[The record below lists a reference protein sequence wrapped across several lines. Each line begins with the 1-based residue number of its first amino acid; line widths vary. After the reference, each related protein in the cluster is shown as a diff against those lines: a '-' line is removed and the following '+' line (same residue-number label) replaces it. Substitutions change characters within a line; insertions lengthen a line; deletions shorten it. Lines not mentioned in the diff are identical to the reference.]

1 MPRKDEFLSQL
12 LSSKTQEIV
21 SSPRNYTA
29 FLQTAAQ
36 NYKYRF
42 QEQVLIHAQ
51 RPDATGLCGNRRV
64 EPTGPLGKPGCHR
77 YCPAPG
83 PKPSISYPLCV

>member
-36 NYKYRF
+36 NYSTAFRSRYLSTPSARMPPPVRKS
-42 QEQVLIHAQ
+42 VCG
-51 RPDATGLCGNRRV
+51 TGWVAG
-64 EPTGPLGKPGCHR
+64 
-77 YCPAPG
+77 
-83 PKPSISYPLCV
+83 